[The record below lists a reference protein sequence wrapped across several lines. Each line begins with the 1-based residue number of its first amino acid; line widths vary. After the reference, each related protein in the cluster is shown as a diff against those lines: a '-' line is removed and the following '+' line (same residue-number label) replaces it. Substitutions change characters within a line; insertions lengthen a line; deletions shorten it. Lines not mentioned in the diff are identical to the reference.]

1 MKITKLS
8 EQLFNNPEKTAAL
21 VIYKTNLYFT
31 SDAVKVIGLWY
42 GDWQYYMHEVFID
55 EDDPKRLFVKKI
67 DRPSGSKHINKIF
80 PSFFIRYIYGKLN
93 IDKDKKLIFTLTP
106 KPIVINGDLLY
117 EFYLTSIVVYPVT
130 TKVNIQISV

>member
-31 SDAVKVIGLWY
+31 SDAQKVIGLWY
-42 GDWQYYMHEVFID
+42 GDWQYYRHEVYID
-55 EDDPKRLFVKKI
+55 EDDAKRLFIKKI
-67 DRPSGSKHINKIF
+67 NIPASNTHIEKIF
-80 PSFFIRYIYGKLN
+80 PSFFIRYIYEKLN

-106 KPIVINGDLLY
+106 KPIQINDDVLY
-117 EFYLTSIVVYPVT
+117 EFYLTQIEVIPV
-130 TKVNIQISV
+130 KNRINIQINV